1 MMTLNLEG
9 FTEMY
14 TRVMNTPVVTIRTC
28 LLALCMVIAGPAMGQ
43 SLYLT
48 ADEEDPGPQVESA
61 PVILVEDVSLT
72 YIPEPEIRTFQKH
85 DIITIVIDE
94 VSSQTSSQSLETEK
108 ESKSNVE
115 LNAMIDLL
123 ALLELQ
129 VNTNPR
135 LANRTLFDASA
146 KREFTGEGDYER
158 KDKFSARIT
167 ATVLEVKPNG
177 SLVLRANK
185 RIAKDEEIQTLVIA
199 GLARSEDITEENTV
213 LSSQLAEL
221 TLAVVNEGE
230 LKKSSEKGI
239 ITEFFDMLFAF

>member
-1 MMTLNLEG
+1 MMGLQRTALL
-9 FTEMY
+9 
-14 TRVMNTPVVTIRTC
+14 VVC
-28 LLALCMVIAGPAMGQ
+28 SLMVATAGAQ

-48 ADEEDPGPQVESA
+48 QDEEYAAGPNQSSA
-61 PVILVEDVSLT
+61 PAILLEDVSLT
-72 YIPEPEIRTFQKH
+72 FIPEPEIRTYQKH

-108 ESKSNVE
+108 ESKSNAE
-115 LNAMIDLL
+115 ITAMIDLL
-123 ALLELQ
+123 ALLEFQ

-177 SLVLRANK
+177 TLVLEAYK
-185 RIAKDEEIQTLVIA
+185 RIAKDDEIQTLIIA
-199 GLARSEDITEENTV
+199 GLARTEDITTQNTI
-213 LSSQLAEL
+213 LSSQLANL
-221 TLAVVNEGE
+221 TLASVNEGD
-230 LKKSSEKGI
+230 LKDAAQKGV